1 MFLLLIL
8 GFRQEWQM
16 GGPRWYGE
24 LTKHLYIY
32 TRLAAV
38 NVTDVAIQVDIWR
51 SLNGRFQQ
59 RLVDPRV
66 DLLEADWSPWRPTP
80 WLMPL
85 LVQLSPWRD
94 ELLKMEKDLFDQEG
108 HNASVLF
115 VADFPGDYKIT

>member
-1 MFLLLIL
+1 M
-8 GFRQEWQM
+8 
-16 GGPRWYGE
+16 
-24 LTKHLYIY
+24 
-32 TRLAAV
+32 

-115 VADFPGDYKIT
+115 VADFPGDYDIT